1 MRRPRH
7 PLSPLKL
14 LFFSLQNIN
23 GWFAVTERLQGAIDG
38 LLGSLSSSRLHALAL

>member
-1 MRRPRH
+1 MRRPRN
-7 PLSPLKL
+7 PLKI

-23 GWFAVTERLQGAIDG
+23 GWFSVTERLQGAIDG